1 MRPINRV
8 LGGAVFRRICSL
20 VMLIAIVAAVMTSVP
35 ASYAASSGPV
45 PVPTKFVGGYLENWI
60 STLPRSVPSGYGVL
74 FSAFATINS
83 DGSVSYSA
91 SQDVTNFTA
100 DIVARRVVGK
110 PTILSVGGAGG
121 AQSGLATSAQQA
133 AFLSSVQSVID
144 AYGFSGIDWDI
155 EAETPMSA
163 PGMAAI
169 SRSLVARY
177 GANFAITMAP
187 YGQTEAV
194 YKQLASS
201 IRDIVTFVGFQ
212 FYNDNAPPTSAS
224 VLARMDGWIRDT
236 GITPSQFSIGFMP
249 RDDGGK
255 VTSYSSMVSIYNAVN
270 AKYPTVRGVWDWAV
284 GSDQGNGYQFVNTL
298 APVVGSGS
306 PAAGIAVH
314 YQDLGGPAS
323 FLGTAVTADMQ
334 TRDGVGH
341 FTHYQHGSIYWSPAS
356 GAWEVHGAIRD
367 LWSGRGWEIGF
378 LHYPVTDEMTT
389 PDGVGRVNH
398 FQGGT
403 VYWTPSTWS
412 HEVHGAIR
420 DAWAAGGW
428 ERGFLGY
435 PVTNEMTTPDGVGR
449 FNHFQGGSVYWTPST
464 WSHA

>member
-121 AQSGLATSAQQA
+121 AQSGLGSTAQQA

-201 IRDIVTFVGFQ
+201 IRDILTFVGFQ

-249 RDDGGK
+249 EDEYGL
-255 VTSYSSMVSIYNAVN
+255 TTAYSSMVSIYKAVN
-270 AKYPTVRGVWDWAV
+270 AKYPTVRGVWTWAV
-284 GSDQGNGYQFVNTL
+284 GIDQGCSYQFVNTL

-306 PAAGIAVH
+306 TPTPTPTPTPV
-314 YQDLGGPAS
+314 P
-323 FLGTAVTADMQ
+323 TPKPTP
-334 TRDGVGH
+334 TPTPKPTPTP
-341 FTHYQHGSIYWSPAS
+341 TH
-356 GAWEVHGAIRD
+356 
-367 LWSGRGWEIGF
+367 
-378 LHYPVTDEMTT
+378 T
-389 PDGVGRVNH
+389 P
-398 FQGGT
+398 
-403 VYWTPSTWS
+403 TP
-412 HEVHGAIR
+412 
-420 DAWAAGGW
+420 
-428 ERGFLGY
+428 
-435 PVTNEMTTPDGVGR
+435 
-449 FNHFQGGSVYWTPST
+449 
-464 WSHA
+464 